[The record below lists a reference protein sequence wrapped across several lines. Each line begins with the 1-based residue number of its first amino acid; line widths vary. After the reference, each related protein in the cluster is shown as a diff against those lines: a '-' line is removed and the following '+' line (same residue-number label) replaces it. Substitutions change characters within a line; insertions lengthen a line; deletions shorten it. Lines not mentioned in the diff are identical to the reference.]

1 MSSRDFFC
9 LFLTLFLF
17 MGPKPSWSKEKPE
30 KEGAP
35 CPSGC
40 RERPRVCFSPEEDC
54 TGWITQEIDKA
65 QKSVQV
71 QAFSFTSLP
80 IAQALAAAEKRGVSV
95 EVILDRKNFLEEFTQ
110 KSVLSKADIP
120 VDLDGSHSTAHNKVI
135 LIDGKTVITG
145 SFNFTKAAQEK
156 NAENLIIVHDPE
168 LAQAY
173 SKNWQFHR
181 AHSERL
187 NLR

>member
-1 MSSRDFFC
+1 M
-9 LFLTLFLF
+9 
-17 MGPKPSWSKEKPE
+17 
-30 KEGAP
+30 
-35 CPSGC
+35 
-40 RERPRVCFSPEEDC
+40 
-54 TGWITQEIDKA
+54 
-65 QKSVQV
+65 
-71 QAFSFTSLP
+71 
-80 IAQALAAAEKRGVSV
+80 
-95 EVILDRKNFLEEFTQ
+95 DRKNFLEEFTQ

>member
-1 MSSRDFFC
+1 MRIFGGASDDALKRLSFQAKGNAMSSRDFFC

-80 IAQALAAAEKRGVSV
+80 IA
-95 EVILDRKNFLEEFTQ
+95 
-110 KSVLSKADIP
+110 
-120 VDLDGSHSTAHNKVI
+120 
-135 LIDGKTVITG
+135 
-145 SFNFTKAAQEK
+145 
-156 NAENLIIVHDPE
+156 
-168 LAQAY
+168 
-173 SKNWQFHR
+173 
-181 AHSERL
+181 
-187 NLR
+187 